1 MNINLSI
8 IVPSYN
14 ELNTIEE
21 FTLNL
26 KKTFINE
33 SVKFIFVKIFAA
45 EVTLFLI
52 SQLIDCY

>member
-33 SVKFIFVKIFAA
+33 SVKFIFVDDGSTDGTKEWLNKNIP
-45 EVTLFLI
+45 
-52 SQLIDCY
+52 ID